1 MSVVLRTTQEPE
13 KLISAVRNE
22 VWKHDRAVP
31 VPTFRT
37 MREIVSASLT
47 ARKFQMA
54 MILLF
59 AALAL
64 GLALVGVYGVTSYSV
79 ARQTREIGVRIA
91 IGAQPREVLR
101 SVLAKGLRPVGFGLL
116 VGLVVG
122 AGAAFSIRSF
132 LFGIVPLDPIAL
144 CMVSGALLVTA
155 TIACYIP
162 ARRAARVDPTVALR
176 AE

>member
-1 MSVVLRTTQEPE
+1 
-13 KLISAVRNE
+13 
-22 VWKHDRAVP
+22 
-31 VPTFRT
+31 
-37 MREIVSASLT
+37 
-47 ARKFQMA
+47 MA